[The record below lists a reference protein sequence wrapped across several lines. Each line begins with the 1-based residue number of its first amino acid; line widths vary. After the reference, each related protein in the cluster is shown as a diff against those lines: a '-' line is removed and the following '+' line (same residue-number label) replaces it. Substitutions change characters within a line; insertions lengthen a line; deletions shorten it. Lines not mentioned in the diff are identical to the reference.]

1 MASLKSRLGAYNKKP
16 ISTQAP
22 SVAPQIIHS
31 TTQVSY
37 FTKHPNSRADLLL
50 PQSLALGFAADVA
63 AAQLLFFDLE
73 TTGLGASEQV
83 YPFLIGAARQL
94 GDKCELTTWF
104 ADTPAGEEEML
115 AAFLHH
121 AKGKVLVSFN
131 GKSFD
136 LPLVLRR
143 AEKYGLANSLHE
155 SVHID
160 LFHTI
165 RRIFPEKPA
174 RLVDA
179 EARLLQ
185 FTRAGD
191 ISGAAVAQA
200 YFEYLHFGKS
210 DLRDAILQ
218 HNVSDV
224 LSLVSL
230 LARVSAAFHEARQ
243 GEHSWAY
250 KIHRDKSA
258 NLSQQKLLLEKK
270 SLAELDG
277 RDLQALA
284 IIYRKEKNYRH
295 AARLFLKAYR
305 QGKANAIVDAVR
317 SIKRCAHP
325 ALARRLTSYALAR
338 EDERV
343 QRQLVRLF

>member
-16 ISTQAP
+16 ISTQSP
-22 SVAPQIIHS
+22 TTKPQLIHTTTHVAR
-31 TTQVSY
+31 
-37 FTKHPNSRADLLL
+37 FTKHPISGTELLL
-50 PQSLALGFAADVA
+50 PHSVARDFTGDVET
-63 AAQLLFFDLE
+63 AQLLFFDLE

-94 GDKCELTTWF
+94 DGACELTTWF

-115 AAFLHH
+115 AAFITQ
-121 AKGKVLVSFN
+121 ARDTVLVSFN

-143 AEKYGLANSLHE
+143 AEKYGLANSLKDCI
-155 SVHID
+155 HID

-210 DLRDAILQ
+210 NLRSAILQ

-230 LARVSAAFHEARQ
+230 LARVSTAFHEARR

-258 NLSQQKLLLEKK
+258 NLAQQKQLLEKK
-270 SLAELDG
+270 SANALDG

-305 QGKANAIVDAVR
+305 HGKANAIVDAVR
-317 SIKRCAHP
+317 SVKRCGHAT
-325 ALARRLTSYALAR
+325 LARRLTEYALAR